1 MSSDSIREPTDQ
13 QRRAITATERN
24 AVVVAGAGTGKTFV
38 LVRRFVSLLEANPDW
53 PIGAVVAI
61 TFTNRAADEM
71 RARVR
76 AEFEQ
81 RRRTA
86 EDHAARRR
94 WSELLAQIEAARI
107 TTIHGLCSEIV
118 RANAAVAG
126 VDPAFEVLD
135 AAQAAIL
142 RADAVD
148 LALAEVNQDATL
160 SLEDGAAVV
169 EVIGRYNEQD
179 IRKALKD
186 ARLLSVDIPRARDL
200 DTLREEWELQ
210 ALNLFASPHV
220 PMLDLDIP
228 DGNDKLAD
236 IARQA
241 VSDLARFNDRDY
253 KSDER
258 FAALRALLDI
268 KINVGSKNFW
278 PDLAQAKEDLDT
290 VRIDAKAL
298 MNRIGASPDEQDI
311 DAAVLL
317 TGWIIL
323 LQRTRAAYSRLKQT
337 RAALDYDDLERYAA
351 QILNHKAAA
360 TRYVGAEFRHVM
372 VDEFQDTNEQQW
384 DIVKRIAPPEHRGAL
399 FIVGD
404 PKQSIY
410 GFRGADVT
418 VFGRAQHEIELW
430 GGDVLYLTESF
441 RTHKPL
447 IESLNQ
453 LFTTALKAPP
463 EAREQA
469 VYVEFDESQHLQSRR
484 NDTPESKYL
493 ATYFVPAGGERKN
506 LIVREARAVA
516 RKIKSLVRGQD
527 RLVFDTRTGSYRKPE
542 YGDIALMLRKFTNV
556 SAFERALNDEGIP
569 YITLGGQGFYGR
581 REVKD
586 LLSALRALHNP
597 ADELALASALHSP
610 LFAVSDVD
618 LLILRQPR
626 TVDGEDE
633 RRVLPLYDALIAEAA
648 ERSAESSEYDPL
660 VFSADVLMRL
670 APLVG
675 RAPVE
680 VLLQKLIHATGY
692 MATLAGLPDGQ
703 QMRANVEKL
712 IDRARETGITA
723 LNQFVR
729 YLNDMTESES
739 KEGGVAL
746 QADNAVRLTTI
757 HSSKGL
763 EYPIVWIADACSTRQ
778 DGAKGLLN
786 FSGELGC
793 KLPLADQRTHPH
805 KGKDDKLH
813 PYVFERNNMLAAERS
828 DAESLRLLY
837 VAATRAQDA
846 LFVSGI
852 SDGKDIKGWLGLM
865 GQHFEPEEL
874 LPPISAPNEKAG
886 PVAQL
891 FATEALDFPLAHT
904 LPAAP
909 PPSKLHLSASDIKAL
924 GGYFSGPEDRKKAF
938 NRRLR
943 HRIFDET
950 SEPIELLTY
959 SDATDGVGGRRF
971 GTLVH
976 DALRFGYDTLLETDR
991 PKVEALLEAMAWEL
1005 GITQRNDVEIAVD
1018 NARSLLT
1025 RYRKSA
1031 LAREIDQAQ
1040 AVYRELPFVYQRD
1053 GHVIHGYIDLLYRD
1067 AQGEWT
1073 VVDYKTDGVKSDRA
1087 SQEHHAKIYCLQ
1099 LAVYAE
1105 AVAAQTGQIPR
1116 ALLVYLKH
1124 PDRPIEFNNAM
1135 LAAELEKVPLYKL
1148 IEMLNA
1154 ETG

>member
-1 MSSDSIREPTDQ
+1 
-13 QRRAITATERN
+13 
-24 AVVVAGAGTGKTFV
+24 
-38 LVRRFVSLLEANPDW
+38 
-53 PIGAVVAI
+53 
-61 TFTNRAADEM
+61 M

-86 EDHAARRR
+86 DNHAARRR
-94 WSELLAQIEAARI
+94 WSDLLAQIEAARI

-118 RANAAVAG
+118 RANAAVAE

-148 LALAEVNQDATL
+148 LALAEAVQVNAL
-160 SLEDGAAVV
+160 SLEDAAAVG
-169 EVIGRYNEQD
+169 EVIARYSEQE
-179 IRKALKD
+179 IRDALKD
-186 ARLLSVDIPRARDL
+186 ARLLSVEIPRARDL
-200 DTLREEWELQ
+200 DALREEWEAY
-210 ALNLFASPHV
+210 ALNQCESPYG
-220 PMLDLDIP
+220 PLLDLTPP
-228 DGNDKLAD
+228 DNDDL
-236 IARQA
+236 IVMQARTA
-241 VSDLARFNDRDY
+241 MANLHRFNKGATVYERMDGLRGLTKINLSGGRVAMWAEKEEAKSDL
-253 KSDER
+253 K
-258 FAALRALLDI
+258 
-268 KINVGSKNFW
+268 
-278 PDLAQAKEDLDT
+278 QAKA
-290 VRIDAKAL
+290 DAETLLK
-298 MNRIGASPDEQDI
+298 RIGDPPEEQDI
-311 DAAVLL
+311 DARALL
-317 TGWIIL
+317 MGWSIL
-323 LQRTRAAYSRLKQT
+323 LQRTRTAYSRLKQL

-351 QILNHKAAA
+351 QILIHKDAAK
-360 TRYVGAEFRHVM
+360 RYVGAEFRHVM

-418 VFGRAQHEIELW
+418 VFGRARHEIESY

-453 LFTTALKAPP
+453 LFANILKAPP
-463 EAREQA
+463 DAREQA
-469 VYVEFDESQHLQSRR
+469 VYVEFDASQHLQSRR
-484 NDTPESKYL
+484 NDTPESNYL
-493 ATYFVPAGGERKN
+493 ATYFVPAGRERKN

-516 RKIKSLVRGQD
+516 HKIKTLVRGQD
-527 RLVFDTRTGSYRKPE
+527 RFVFDTRTGSYRKPE
-542 YGDIALMLRKFTNV
+542 YGDIALMLRRFTNV

-626 TVDGEDE
+626 AVDGEED
-633 RRVLPLYDALIAEAA
+633 RRVLPLYDALMAEAA
-648 ERSAESSEYDPL
+648 GRSAESAEYDPL
-660 VFSADVLMRL
+660 VYSAEVLALL

-763 EYPIVWIADACSTRQ
+763 EYPIVWIADACSESR
-778 DGAKGLLN
+778 GNAKGLLN

-793 KLPLADQRTHPH
+793 KLPLADQRPDPN
-805 KGKDDKLH
+805 GAKDAKLH
-813 PYVFERNNMLAAERS
+813 PYVFRRNNMLAAERS

-865 GQHFEPEEL
+865 GQHFTPEEL
-874 LPPISAPNEKAG
+874 LPPVQSTADRPDGA
-886 PVAQL
+886 AQI
-891 FATEALDFPLAHT
+891 FATEALDFPLART

-909 PPSKLHLSASDIKAL
+909 PPIKLHLSASDIKAL
-924 GGYFSGPEDRKKAF
+924 GGYFSGPEDRKEAF
-938 NRRLR
+938 SRRLR
-943 HRIFDET
+943 HRIFDEI

-959 SDATDGVGGRRF
+959 SDETDGVGGRRF

-976 DALRFGYDTLLETDR
+976 DALRFGYDTLLDTDR
-991 PKVEALLEAMAWEL
+991 PRVKALLEAMAWEL
-1005 GITQRNDVEIAVD
+1005 GITQRNDVEVAVD

-1025 RYRKSA
+1025 RYRRSA

-1067 AQGEWT
+1067 SKGQWT
-1073 VVDYKTDGVKSDRA
+1073 VVDYKTDSVLGGRDGLSN
-1087 SQEHHAKIYCLQ
+1087 HARIYCLQ

-1124 PDRPIEFNNAM
+1124 PDRPIEFDHAT